1 MKVFITGASG
11 YVGGVVAEHLLAAGH
26 HVAALARSERAAER
40 VGALGAEVVRGGLAD
55 LDVLRDAAAGADAVV
70 HAAVDYAE
78 PAMRAVEEPALDALL
93 GALDGGRG
101 FVYAGTAL
109 VYPDAVAGP
118 PEEDG
123 ALDEGSPQ
131 VFKLLGERQVL
142 AAGDVTATVLRG
154 GLVHGRG
161 GSALVLAMIGV
172 SKQLGAAPYVG
183 LGENLWSPVHV
194 DDLARLYVAAL
205 ERPVGGVFNAASR
218 TLLRMRDLA
227 EAVAELTGADRA
239 PLDPEAA
246 ARAFGPLAGVLER
259 NITLDPTR
267 AERAFGWRTREV
279 GLLEDV
285 VRGSYRHL
293 A

>member
-1 MKVFITGASG
+1 
-11 YVGGVVAEHLLAAGH
+11 
-26 HVAALARSERAAER
+26 
-40 VGALGAEVVRGGLAD
+40 D
-55 LDVLRDAAAGADAVV
+55 DV
-70 HAAVDYAE
+70 
-78 PAMRAVEEPALDALL
+78 
-93 GALDGGRG
+93 
-101 FVYAGTAL
+101 
-109 VYPDAVAGP
+109 P
-118 PEEDG
+118 P
-123 ALDEGSPQ
+123 P
-131 VFKLLGERQVL
+131 VNMLLGERQVL

-183 LGENLWSPVHV
+183 SGENLWSPVHV

-246 ARAFGPLAGVLER
+246 ARAFGPLAGVLGR
-259 NITLDPTR
+259 NITLDPAR
-267 AERAFGWRTREV
+267 AEEAFGWRTREV

-285 VRGSYRHL
+285 VRGSYRDL
-293 A
+293 G